1 MNDDVKKR
9 RLLESF
15 EILQNDAEGNA
26 DELGGILCEISG
38 IDSELAIEMWEHLLE
53 ENRGKIAVQVEYSY
67 RWEPIASSAY
77 SDFKGDRTKLHEKIL
92 SRGILSDVL
101 YRYSETWAPALAN
114 PIVEAIRKNDLNSA
128 DYLFGLLARN
138 KLIVHDSGLCEAL
151 KDILEKGVPV
161 KNSEVRGMLE
171 SWSKKA
177 RGSDQ
182 AKFTV
187 TLMKAYGE
195 SGIPIDENA
204 LLKCSDVLRENAGH
218 NVRPLGDLVCAL
230 ARSDMAKALNLWESL
245 LLENEAEIV
254 GAEMHYQWSF
264 LLDFTFT
271 NLLREHGDELCQAIL
286 SHDTLTTIL
295 YRGFTGWLPNYDQPI
310 IYALKNGLT
319 DSADCLVGLLGE
331 NNHFSN
337 TPLWEILLSLAMKT
351 RGSRGPIDPQ
361 IAQSFIDKWL
371 QTLDESDQE
380 KFNAAL
386 AAKPR
391 GRRR

>member
-15 EILQNDAEGNA
+15 EILRNDAEGNA

-53 ENRGKIAVQVEYSY
+53 ENRRKIAVQVEYSY

-77 SDFKGDRTKLHEKIL
+77 ADFKGDRTKLHEKIL
-92 SRGILSDVL
+92 SRGVLSDAL
-101 YRYSETWAPALAN
+101 YRYSETWTSALAN

-151 KDILEKGVPV
+151 KDILEKGVSV

-271 NLLREHGDELCQAIL
+271 NLLRDHEDELCQALL
-286 SHDTLTTIL
+286 SRKALRAVL
-295 YRGFTGWLPNYDQPI
+295 YKGFVGWMPNYDQPI
-310 IYALKNGLT
+310 TYALGIRLT
-319 DSADCLVGLLGE
+319 DDADCLFSFLSE
-331 NNHFSN
+331 NNHFLN
-337 TPLWEILLSLAMKT
+337 KQLWEILLAVAKRTQS
-351 RGSRGPIDPQ
+351 SCSPVDPQ

-371 QTLDESDQE
+371 QTLNESDRE